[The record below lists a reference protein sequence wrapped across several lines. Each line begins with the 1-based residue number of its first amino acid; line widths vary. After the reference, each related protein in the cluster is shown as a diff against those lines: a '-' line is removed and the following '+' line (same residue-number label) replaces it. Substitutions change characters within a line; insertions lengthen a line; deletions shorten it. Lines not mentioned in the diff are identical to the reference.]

1 MTIRELKD
9 YLASI
14 TNQDAEINFNVT
26 TDTQSLLRWNL
37 VNVVNSDE
45 DDRVALTFTLET
57 Q

>member
-9 YLASI
+9 YLATI
-14 TNQDAEINFNVT
+14 VDQDAEINFNVN

-37 VNVVNSDE
+37 ISVDNAVE

>member
-14 TNQDAEINFNVT
+14 TNQDAEINFNAN
-26 TDTQSLLRWNL
+26 TDTQALLRWNL
-37 VNVVNSDE
+37 INVSNSDE
-45 DDRVALTFTLET
+45 EDRVALTFTLES

>member
-9 YLASI
+9 YLATI
-14 TNQDAEINFNVT
+14 TNQDAEINFNAN

-37 VNVVNSDE
+37 TSVDDAVE
-45 DDRVALTFTLET
+45 DDRVALTFMLES